1 MLNENW
7 ENIKRAGSLMYRE
20 RAITRQRV
28 NVAMSETQQPRNLE
42 LDGTVSLFPPS
53 GPHTE
58 RELCWC

>member
-7 ENIKRAGSLMYRE
+7 ENIERAGSLVYRE

-28 NVAMSETQQPRNLE
+28 NVAMSETQPRNRE
-42 LDGTVSLFPPS
+42 LDGTVGPFPPS
-53 GPHTE
+53 GPHPE